1 MVFVSLNRNAYWCF
15 VLLGISIL
23 SYNTSTKGEEP
34 SKVSL
39 WQVMRVLERLGM
51 SEYVIAVLT
60 LTQKRCWHSRSCPLQ
75 VANDNTAIQA
85 TSRQENHLEKNNWLL
100 FPVWVRLNLVSRQDS
115 LSVHLDTWQLIPHDN
130 NKVWSS
136 ESGASPGFCCRI
148 RFICQAMFYAGSTHL
163 KTLGGHGRRSHY
175 LPYISRMTITCIGI
189 D

>member
-1 MVFVSLNRNAYWCF
+1 MVLVSLKRNAYWCF
-15 VLLGISIL
+15 VLLSISIL
-23 SYNTSTKGEEP
+23 LYNTGMKGEEP
-34 SKVSL
+34 SKASL
-39 WQVMRVLERLGM
+39 WQVADG
-51 SEYVIAVLT
+51 
-60 LTQKRCWHSRSCPLQ
+60 
-75 VANDNTAIQA
+75 NTAIK
-85 TSRQENHLEKNNWLL
+85 TTPRQEDHIEKNNCLL
-100 FPVWVRLNLVSRQDS
+100 FPVWVRLNLVGRQVS